1 MGKSEKI
8 SQKDNKRKAWIPDM
22 LILVFLAIVAAL
34 AIV

>member
-8 SQKDNKRKAWIPDM
+8 SQKDSKRKTWIPGM